1 LLSLKRRTSGETPL
15 SKKMV
20 KLQEIRQ
27 DVLLGDERYFQLA
40 TGGTPSTEKKE
51 YWENGTIPWLSS
63 GEVHKKIIRD
73 ADGRITEKGFQHS
86 NARFYPSHSILIALA
101 GQGKTRGT
109 IAITEIEATS
119 NQSIAA
125 IIPNKELVEPYFV
138 YYYLDSLYQELRSI
152 SAGAG
157 RAGLSLSI
165 LADVSIKLPDK
176 PIQERIAA
184 VLSCVDHAIE
194 QTEAII
200 NKQQRIK
207 TGLMQDLLT
216 KGIDE
221 HGDIRSKETHE
232 FWDSPIGQ
240 MPAEWEVKPLLDA
253 LDYIDAGKSPTCLSR
268 PAGSGEW
275 GILKVSAIRPD
286 GFRAAENKAVIN
298 LSYINKAYEVKD
310 GDLLISRANTYELV
324 GLTCL
329 VRNPP
334 TQLMLCDKTLRLNV
348 NKARATAEF
357 LDLVMQMPCV
367 RSQIEINAT
376 GSSSTMKNISQ
387 KTIENLFIPIPKPDE
402 QELIVKL
409 LSAQAATIST
419 QEKQRAKLMRVKTGL
434 MQALLTGKKGVESLT
449 ESQYCGAQA

>member
-1 LLSLKRRTSGETPL
+1 MSEHVKYPSCKISDLAEINPSSSLAKYSADTEVSFIPMSDVSETGRWINRQTRLLREVRKGYTAF
-15 SKKMV
+15 
-20 KLQEIRQ
+20 QEG
-27 DVLLGDERYFQLA
+27 DVLFA
-40 TGGTPSTEKKE
+40 KITPCMENGKGCHAIGLVNGVGFGSTEFHILRAKDNADPSFIFHLTKLELLRLKAEANMSGSAGQQRVPSSFFEEYDVICPLKE
-51 YWENGTIPWLSS
+51 EQT
-63 GEVHKKIIRD
+63 
-73 ADGRITEKGFQHS
+73 
-86 NARFYPSHSILIALA
+86 LIATVLTCIDRTI
-101 GQGKTRGT
+101 GQ
-109 IAITEIEATS
+109 I
-119 NQSIAA
+119 
-125 IIPNKELVEPYFV
+125 
-138 YYYLDSLYQELRSI
+138 
-152 SAGAG
+152 
-157 RAGLSLSI
+157 
-165 LADVSIKLPDK
+165 
-176 PIQERIAA
+176 
-184 VLSCVDHAIE
+184 
-194 QTEAII
+194 EAII
-200 NKQQRIK
+200 SKQQRIK
-207 TGLMQDLLT
+207 RGLMQDLLT

-221 HGDIRSKETHE
+221 HGNIRSEETHE
-232 FWDSPIGQ
+232 FENSPIGR
-240 MPAEWEVKPLLDA
+240 MPTEWEVKPLLDA

-298 LSYINKAYEVKD
+298 LSYINEAYEIKD

-357 LDLVMQMPCV
+357 LDLAMQMPSV

-376 GSSSTMKNISQ
+376 GSSGTMKNISQ
-387 KTIENLFIPIPKPDE
+387 KTIENLFIPIPKLDE

-419 QEKQRAKLMRVKTGL
+419 QEKQRGKLMRVKTGL
-434 MQALLTGKKGVESLT
+434 MQDLLTGKKGVEGLT